1 MAEIR
6 LAAEARAERG
16 SAASRRMRHSGRVP
30 GVLYGHGTGPVAL
43 TVDGRELRA
52 ALAAGGS
59 NALFDLEVGGEVHLA
74 IAREVQQH
82 PVRHTVAHI
91 DFQLV
96 ARDELVHGDV
106 PVQLIGDPI
115 EVNRGGGTVEHVVVS
130 LVVRAKP
137 AELPAAIEV
146 DISGLSIGDAIRFA
160 DLHLPRGV
168 NCELDPDTV
177 IAVAAPPRVE
187 AAEST
192 TAGETAEAAAGGESA
207 EG

>member
-16 SAASRRMRHSGRVP
+16 SAASRRTRHSGRVP

-43 TVDGRELRA
+43 TVDARELRA

-59 NALFDLEVGGEVHLA
+59 NALFDLEVGGDVHLA

-82 PVRHTVAHI
+82 PVRRTVAHI

-96 ARDELVHGDV
+96 ARDELVHGDL
-106 PVQLIGDPI
+106 PVELVGEPV

-130 LVVRAKP
+130 LSVRAKP

-146 DISGLSIGDAIRFA
+146 DISGLHIGDTIRFG
-160 DLHLPRGV
+160 DIGLPRGV
-168 NCELDPDTV
+168 SCDLDPDTV

-187 AAEST
+187 APE
-192 TAGETAEAAAGGESA
+192 AEAAGEATGDESA